1 MKAIHSF
8 GHLFGGILLVAATTI
23 GVGMLALPIA
33 TSSSGFV
40 PAVFTYVFCWAFM
53 LCTAFL
59 MIELSLWL
67 PSDSSFVS
75 ISEKTL
81 GPIGR
86 NLILIVYLF
95 LFLTVM
101 VAHIVGGVPILQDL
115 TNLPLPTWLF
125 AILYPCCLAPI
136 IYFGTKWVDRINI
149 VLFSGVALS
158 YLSFF
163 LTSFDRVDTQLLK
176 FSDWSKIWVGFPV
189 LFTAFTFQVI
199 IPTLVNYLK
208 RDARKIRI
216 VVVIGSLIPLIVY
229 LLWEFLILGIV
240 PHEQLLEAGRLGQNS
255 VTPLRNV
262 IGTSNVYLIGKY
274 FAFFTLTTSF
284 IPFSLSFFD
293 FLADGLKVKKKGI
306 NKVFLLLAVF
316 GVPLVIALIYPNIFL
331 VALGYAGGF
340 SCALLFGFFPPL
352 MVWVGRY
359 LKKTPPEYRMLPGGK
374 SFLAFLMIFSLFILG
389 IEMFQQFGF

>member
-374 SFLAFLMIFSLFILG
+374 GFLAFLMIFSLFILG

>member
-33 TSSSGFV
+33 TSSSGFI
-40 PAVFTYVFCWAFM
+40 PSVFTYVFCWAFM

-125 AILYPCCLAPI
+125 AILYPCCLAPV

-216 VVVIGSLIPLIVY
+216 VVVIGSLIPLVVY

-306 NKVFLLLAVF
+306 NKVFLLLAIF

-374 SFLAFLMIFSLFILG
+374 GFLAFLMIFSLFILG

>member
-40 PAVFTYVFCWAFM
+40 PAVFTYVFCWTFM

-216 VVVIGSLIPLIVY
+216 VVVIGSLIPLIAY